1 MMRPLLTRVRLISLP
16 GRCRLWLR
24 FGKPI
29 SETCQS
35 KYQRFVYFVP
45 HALFATLRW
54 HGNDYGTILWQ
65 LSILR
70 SVSPWE
76 SASRLADVDPGAQVL
91 LRVSG
96 KANIRQVLALI
107 HEIEARQIDVVT
119 VNPDYWRTVQN
130 RLIARDV
137 VPDYTPE
144 EHAAHLARVR
154 LVQ

>member
-1 MMRPLLTRVRLISLP
+1 MRPFLTRVRLISLP

-29 SETCQS
+29 SESCRS
-35 KYQRFVYFVP
+35 RYQRFAYFVP

-76 SASRLADVDPGAQVL
+76 SAARLADVDPGAQVL

-96 KANIRQVLALI
+96 KVNISRVLTLI

-137 VPDYTPE
+137 VPDYTAE